1 MNTLRYIIVLVAA
14 LFCGSAYAEDVN
26 SSDPVSEASLADLTA
41 ENVYVFPHIEPE
53 ITVSGGYRFVHLNG
67 SAGAAEYEYLHNSV
81 LFGSEIRTLY
91 FPHRFHLYMD
101 FRNEKDFEGDL
112 SYAYKDKI
120 LLRGMS
126 RSIFHN
132 LENFRLIDLDPTPP
146 LTDYGV
152 VRKDSAKEYGV
163 DTRMDSINLKL
174 KPWEFPA
181 HLFVEGRFVD
191 KDGTMQQ
198 RFLGGAAYWI
208 LPDYAPGIT
217 RVSRKR
223 TIDWKTKEYTI
234 GANSH
239 LGPVEVEYSHT
250 EKRFDA
256 GGDRFFR
263 DAYIASGDGS
273 FFGSILRSAGTYA
286 HNRVPDLK
294 GSTDSL
300 KLHTSYT
307 GGFVA
312 AATFSK
318 TRRENETSNAKADYF
333 VGAGDLTWIATPQLA
348 FFLKYNH
355 KEADIDNSDADT
367 LGNSCSPSNKP
378 GAAYACNIV
387 RSISS
392 VTDTVSG
399 TVRYKPL
406 TGVLLRAGYTYDT
419 IRRENADKWDLED
432 STERNAIFV
441 SADLKPIKGV
451 TLKAKYTHK
460 DIDHPENNAAPNSA
474 DEGKLSISWIP
485 TPKISTLLS
494 YSILKEEGNDLHFL
508 NEAGD
513 AVKEKG
519 ADRKAQRDRLLGS
532 ITYVLLNDLSVT
544 VNYAYMHNK
553 IRQDVAYSYTSP
565 EPPPAY
571 IDTLVPYTNIVNSY
585 GLGIA
590 YMPAKQIS
598 LNADI
603 QHSVTKGNF
612 YPSASDLLKPVSVAS
627 FSQLNMKETVLN
639 AGGEYFLRNGL
650 TIGMHYQ
657 YSSVND
663 VLNNPNDDVKDGE
676 AHMLHVTVT
685 KKW

>member
-14 LFCGSAYAEDVN
+14 LFCGSAYAEDVT
-26 SSDPVSEASLADLTA
+26 SSDPVSEASLADLTM

-53 ITVSGGYRFVHLNG
+53 ITMSGGYRFVHLNG

-146 LTDYGV
+146 LMDYGIL
-152 VRKDSAKEYGV
+152 REDAGKEYGV
-163 DTRMDSINLKL
+163 DMRIDSISLRL

-181 HLFVEGRFVD
+181 HLFIDGRFVD

-198 RFLGGAAYWI
+198 RFLGGAAYFI
-208 LPDYAPGIT
+208 QPSFAPGIT
-217 RVSRKR
+217 RISRKR
-223 TIDWKTKEYTI
+223 TIDWDTKEYSV

-250 EKRFDA
+250 EKRFNA
-256 GGDRFFR
+256 GGDRFFSNQ
-263 DAYIASGDGS
+263 YSASGDGA

-286 HNRVPDLK
+286 NNLVPDLK
-294 GSTDSL
+294 GSTDTL
-300 KLHTSYT
+300 KFHTSYT
-307 GGFVA
+307 GHFVA
-312 AATFSK
+312 AGTLSK
-318 TRRENETSNAKADYF
+318 VSRENETSNAKADYF

-355 KEADIDNSDADT
+355 KEADIDNSAVDT
-367 LGNSCSPSNKP
+367 FGNSCSSSNKV
-378 GAAYACNIV
+378 GDTYKCVIV

-392 VTDTVSG
+392 VTDTVAG

-406 TGVLLRAGYTYDT
+406 TGVLLKAGYTYDS
-419 IRRENADKWDLED
+419 IRRENADQWGLED
-432 STERNAIFV
+432 RTERDTVFV
-441 SADLKPIKGV
+441 TADLRLIKGM

-460 DIDHPENNAAPNSA
+460 DIDHPLNNVEPNRS

-485 TPKISTLLS
+485 APKISTLLS
-494 YSILKEEGNDLHFL
+494 YSIVKEEGNNLHFSDT
-508 NEAGD
+508 EQGD
-513 AVKEKG
+513 
-519 ADRKAQRDRLLGS
+519 DRKIQRDRLFGS
-532 ITYVLLNDLSVT
+532 ATFVLLKDLSVT
-544 VNYAYMHNK
+544 ANYAYMHSK
-553 IRQDVAYSYTSP
+553 IRQDITYDYTTPS
-565 EPPPAY
+565 PPPVFT
-571 IDTLVPYTNIVNSY
+571 DSLVPYTSLVNSY
-585 GLGIA
+585 GLGMA
-590 YMPAKQIS
+590 YTPAKNIS

-603 QHSVTKGNF
+603 LHTISKGNF
-612 YPSASDLLKPVSVAS
+612 YPSAADLLTPVSVAS
-627 FSQLNMKETVLN
+627 FSQLHMKETVLTT
-639 AGGEYFLRNGL
+639 GGEYHFRGGF
-650 TIGMHYQ
+650 TVGMQ
-657 YSSVND
+657 YKYSMVND
-663 VLNNPNDDVKDGE
+663 VLNNPDDDVKDGK
-676 AHMLHVTVT
+676 AHILYATVS